1 MSDRDLSYSP
11 EPASSST
18 RKRKSTGSSATQA
31 PKKPRGRGKKSQ
43 PDPYQTAKD
52 HVETVLADPESFRLP
67 ASDQEI
73 REMFAT
79 IARYTKSLEGSV
91 AVAGQTG
98 RDAPPPK
105 TPEQIQAEVTRI
117 KTLITRGIKKLMTW
131 KPSCK
136 HGRAKYAFDGVCPDP
151 RVFGTVFGLD
161 GPPTWR
167 TKKYTYAEFERHVGE
182 IEGRARYSELVLTS
196 DVNVRYNPE
205 TGEFKFSGN
214 YGDSQSRY
222 AREDLMRNP
231 MNLNWGGGAVDEDE

>member
-1 MSDRDLSYSP
+1 MSDRDLFYSP

-18 RKRKSTGSSATQA
+18 RKRKSTRSSATQTT
-31 PKKPRGRGKKSQ
+31 KKPRRRGKKAQ
-43 PDPYQTAKD
+43 PDPYQTAKG

-67 ASDQEI
+67 VDDQEI

-79 IARYTKSLEGSV
+79 IDRYTKSLEGSV
-91 AVAGQTG
+91 AV
-98 RDAPPPK
+98 
-105 TPEQIQAEVTRI
+105 EVARI

-161 GPPTWR
+161 SPPTWR
-167 TKKYTYAEFERHVGE
+167 AKKFTYAEFERYVGE
-182 IEGRARYSELVLTS
+182 IEGRARYSELVLTG
-196 DVNVRYNPE
+196 DVNVPHNPE

-231 MNLNWGGGAVDEDE
+231 VNLNWGGGAVDEDE